1 MRPVELNVPRTC
13 IHFAMQMLP
22 FKQWQCFPKM
32 YHKHSNDAFRL
43 SANQATSSIGFQ
55 ELGSNSLHG
64 ETIARKEKKN
74 SDEDEWCVKYKLTQL
89 FLVSV
94 WVVPFYAGLILQ
106 TIKRT
111 TFPLLG
117 PVVITATTSYLPPTF
132 WWHFALS
139 CLAPATTLRAHNLSM
154 IPSCIHH
161 IQ

>member
-1 MRPVELNVPRTC
+1 MRPVELNMPRTC

-32 YHKHSNDAFRL
+32 YHKRSNDAFRL

-94 WVVPFYAGLILQ
+94 WVVVSFYRLLKELYISFAWSSGNNSNHIIPTTYILM
-106 TIKRT
+106 TLHTELPRTSNNIKSSQSLND
-111 TFPLLG
+111 TFMHTPYS
-117 PVVITATTSYLPPTF
+117 IKY
-132 WWHFALS
+132 
-139 CLAPATTLRAHNLSM
+139 
-154 IPSCIHH
+154 
-161 IQ
+161 